1 MKLRF
6 LGGVDEIG
14 SLSMVAEVDGLNLLF
29 EHGLTPTNPPKY
41 PLDPPNVE
49 RVFITHAH
57 LDHSGMIPFI
67 AARSSPRITCTPM
80 TAALVDILISDTLVI
95 EKNEGYK
102 LPYDKLDFRTA
113 HDLIDPIDYSARRYV
128 GNNEIQFHPAGHI
141 PGSTMFE
148 IGYGGGTM
156 LFTGDINTIDTQ
168 LLKGCKPVK
177 CDTLV
182 VEATYAGKEHQPR
195 AEIEKALR
203 DKVDDVA
210 KRGGLAVIPAF
221 AVGRS
226 QEVLMVLERSGANV
240 WVDGMSNTVTKV
252 MLRYPEYLRAPN
264 KLKKIFNNVN
274 KVHSPEARE
283 RAFKGEVVITT
294 SGMMDGGPVLRYMDR
309 IKNDPKSAVLL
320 TGYQVKGTNGRA
332 LLDTGFLELDGKQTK
347 LDCEVAFFDL
357 SAHCG
362 HSELRDFVRGCGPT
376 DVVLCHGDNREA
388 LHDELKNEFKCHL
401 PKVNETLEVN

>member
-14 SLSMVAEVDGLNLLF
+14 SLSMVAEVDGHNILF
-29 EHGLTPTNPPKY
+29 EHGLTPTKPPKY
-41 PLDPPNVE
+41 PIDPPNVE

-67 AARSSPRITCTPM
+67 AARSAPPITCTPM
-80 TAALVDILISDTLVI
+80 TAALVDILINDTLVI

-102 LPYDKLDFRTA
+102 LPYDKNDFRTA
-113 HDLIDPIDYSARRYV
+113 KELIDPIDYDASRRV
-128 GNNEIQFHPAGHI
+128 GNQEVFFHPAGHI

-148 IGYGGGTM
+148 MGHGGGTM
-156 LFTGDINTIDTQ
+156 LFTGDINTINTQ
-168 LLKGCKPVK
+168 LLGGCKPVK

-195 AEIEKALR
+195 DEIEKALR
-203 DKVDDVA
+203 DKVDDIA

-226 QEVLMVLERSGANV
+226 QEVLLALERSGANV
-240 WVDGMSNTVTKV
+240 WVDGMSNTVTKI
-252 MLRYPEYLRAPN
+252 MLRYPQYLRAPN
-264 KLKKIFNNVN
+264 KLRKLFNNVN
-274 KVHSPEARE
+274 KVQSPEARE
-283 RAFKGEVVITT
+283 RAFKGSVVITT
-294 SGMMDGGPVLRYMDR
+294 SGMMDGGPVLRYMNR

-320 TGYQVKGTNGRA
+320 TGYQVEGTNGRK
-332 LLDTGFLELDGKQTK
+332 LLDTGLLELEGKPTK

-362 HSELRDFVRGCGPT
+362 HTELKDFIRGCEPT
-376 DVVLCHGDNREA
+376 DVVLCHGDNRQA
-388 LHDELKNEFKCHL
+388 LKDELKEEFTVHL
-401 PKVNETLEVN
+401 PKVNETLELN